1 MKIKDYFWGSKY
13 WKFIKWLWIAAIS
26 GLLAFSLLIAFI
38 WNDFVPSYK
47 LPPLEELENPTTYLA
62 SEIYSSDGVVLG
74 KYFLQNRSN
83 ANFEDLSPQLINAL
97 LATEDFRFYQ
107 HSGIDN
113 KRIFTIIAYN
123 LMGKRQGG
131 STITQQLAK
140 NLFPRTRFKHFHQKL
155 ITKLQ
160 EWITAIR
167 IEQRYTKEEIITMY
181 LNTVPFSGNAFGI
194 RSASKVFFGK
204 TPKELTAPEAAV
216 LVGMLKA
223 PTAYNPQ
230 RNPANSMKRRN
241 TVLDQMR
248 KNEFL
253 TADEANK
260 FKVEPIK
267 LDYKE
272 DDHNEGLAT
281 YFREYLRME
290 LIDWCEENGFNLYK
304 DGLKIY
310 TTINSKMQIHA
321 EQSVQEHLQTIQK
334 KFYTHWKGRE
344 PWGQFKELLTYGM
357 KRSDR
362 YRILKEMG
370 KSESEIMKD
379 FNTPVKMR
387 LYSNS
392 GGEIDTTMTPMDS
405 IKYYKYFM
413 QCGFM
418 SMDPITGFVKAWVG
432 GHNYKYFKYD
442 HVNTNSKRQAGSTFK
457 PFVYATAIDNGM
469 SPCSIIPNK
478 PVTFEGYPDYNPGN
492 ADDEFTAPEMTMYRG
507 LQFSFNLVC
516 LNLLKQLGPDAIKT
530 VISLANKMGIQSDI
544 APYPSSALGTADISV
559 YELVSAYS
567 TFANKGVWHKPQYLL
582 KIVDKNGNVIR
593 EELPKTKEVLS
604 EQTSYVMCKML
615 EKVTTH
621 GTAAKVKYQYQI
633 PGACGG
639 KTGTTQNYSDAW
651 FMGITPTLV
660 SGLWTGFE
668 DRAIHFRSLDLGS
681 GAAQAMPI
689 WSTYM
694 QKVTKDNLIKIV
706 PEWEAPKAPL
716 TIELNCDNYKP
727 EEKVKSNNFIEE

>member
-1 MKIKDYFWGSKY
+1 
-13 WKFIKWLWIAAIS
+13 
-26 GLLAFSLLIAFI
+26 
-38 WNDFVPSYK
+38 
-47 LPPLEELENPTTYLA
+47 
-62 SEIYSSDGVVLG
+62 VVLG

-113 KRIFTIIAYN
+113 KRIFTIIVYN
-123 LMGKRQGG
+123 LIGKRQGG

-140 NLFPRTRFKHFHQKL
+140 NLFPRTRFKHFHQKV

-204 TPKELTAPEAAV
+204 TPKELSASEAAV

-223 PTAYNPQ
+223 PTAYNPL

-241 TVLDQMR
+241 TVLEQMR
-248 KNEFL
+248 KNDFL
-253 TADEANK
+253 TADEADK
-260 FKVEPIK
+260 FKIEPIK

-290 LIDWCEENGFNLYK
+290 LIDWCEENGYNLYK

-310 TTINSKMQIHA
+310 TTINSKMQMHA
-321 EQSVQEHLQTIQK
+321 EQSVQEHLQTMQK
-334 KFYTHWKGRE
+334 KFYAHWKGRE
-344 PWGQFKELLTYGM
+344 PWGQYKELLTYGM

-387 LYSNS
+387 LYSS
-392 GGEIDTTMTPMDS
+392 TRGEIDTTMTPMDS

-418 SMDPITGFVKAWVG
+418 EYGSCDWFCESLG
-432 GHNYKYFKYD
+432 GW
-442 HVNTNSKRQAGSTFK
+442 T
-457 PFVYATAIDNGM
+457 
-469 SPCSIIPNK
+469 
-478 PVTFEGYPDYNPGN
+478 
-492 ADDEFTAPEMTMYRG
+492 
-507 LQFSFNLVC
+507 
-516 LNLLKQLGPDAIKT
+516 QL
-530 VISLANKMGIQSDI
+530 
-544 APYPSSALGTADISV
+544 
-559 YELVSAYS
+559 
-567 TFANKGVWHKPQYLL
+567 
-582 KIVDKNGNVIR
+582 
-593 EELPKTKEVLS
+593 
-604 EQTSYVMCKML
+604 
-615 EKVTTH
+615 
-621 GTAAKVKYQYQI
+621 
-633 PGACGG
+633 
-639 KTGTTQNYSDAW
+639 
-651 FMGITPTLV
+651 
-660 SGLWTGFE
+660 
-668 DRAIHFRSLDLGS
+668 
-681 GAAQAMPI
+681 
-689 WSTYM
+689 
-694 QKVTKDNLIKIV
+694 
-706 PEWEAPKAPL
+706 
-716 TIELNCDNYKP
+716 
-727 EEKVKSNNFIEE
+727 